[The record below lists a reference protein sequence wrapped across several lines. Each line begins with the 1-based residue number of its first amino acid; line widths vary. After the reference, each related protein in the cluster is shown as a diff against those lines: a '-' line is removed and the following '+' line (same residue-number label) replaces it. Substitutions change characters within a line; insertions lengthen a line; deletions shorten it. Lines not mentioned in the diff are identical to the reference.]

1 MKIWIQVFWC
11 MFSIAAIGQS
21 DDEARDYY
29 YHIPDASEEYNPG
42 NLVARMIDGL
52 GYRFYW
58 ATKDLREEDLDYRPS
73 EEARNTAET
82 IAHIRSLSSTI
93 LKTVKGEVN
102 AGGGTAG
109 DLPAMEQRNL
119 ALDHIRNAS
128 EHVRGMT
135 EQQIAEL
142 KIRFQRGDNSI
153 EFPFWNL
160 INGPIADAIYHTGQ
174 IVSFRRS
181 SGNPVSDKVNVLTG
195 RTRG

>member
-1 MKIWIQVFWC
+1 MKIWIQFFCCILSMGAV
-11 MFSIAAIGQS
+11 AQNN
-21 DDEARDYY
+21 DEARDHYY
-29 YHIPDASEEYNPG
+29 NIPDDMEEYSPG

-58 ATKDLREEDLDYRPS
+58 ATKGLRDEDLDYRPS

-82 IAHIRSLSSTI
+82 ISHIRSLSSTI

-102 AGGGTAG
+102 TGGGSEG
-109 DLPAMEQRNL
+109 DLPTMEQRDL
-119 ALDHIRNAS
+119 ALDLMREAS
-128 EHVRGMT
+128 EHVRGMN
-135 EQQIAEL
+135 ERQIAEL
-142 KIRFQRGDNSI
+142 KIRFQRGDNSV

-181 SGNPVSDKVNVLTG
+181 SGNPMSDKVNVLTG
-195 RTRG
+195 KTRG